1 MVYYAFDDELRF
13 TYFCCLNNFRV
24 NPTVQH
30 ANGADLAAG
39 LGLGTL
45 IRGPP
50 VDLKSQISDRQE
62 GPIVAYNHRKA
73 ELQWI
78 AWKQQEEKQLRELG
92 MDEQAIQ
99 SLRTYDREQFNRERR
114 YLQRWQEA
122 PETAEG
128 YSPEPAGL
136 FPQTPD
142 KLLDGIENEQLLK
155 VLQAA
160 DRLTLEMLLL
170 RMQGYSNREIAH
182 RYGLQEMAVVNR
194 IARLRKKIKNIF

>member
-1 MVYYAFDDELRF
+1 M
-13 TYFCCLNNFRV
+13 
-24 NPTVQH
+24 
-30 ANGADLAAG
+30 
-39 LGLGTL
+39 
-45 IRGPP
+45 
-50 VDLKSQISDRQE
+50 
-62 GPIVAYNHRKA
+62 AYNHRKA

-122 PETAEG
+122 PETAEECN
-128 YSPEPAGL
+128 SEPARL